1 MFVLCKQTN
10 ITKMA
15 FAKPLQGKD
24 RFPTFLS
31 SGYSWRPKQISPDN
45 SFTQTAERPIL
56 QTITQTSFLGYRPYI
71 RRKRNGAQVSPSLK
85 VDEGMSLSPSP
96 QTQ

>member
-1 MFVLCKQTN
+1 MS
-10 ITKMA
+10 

-31 SGYSWRPKQISPDN
+31 GGYSWRPKQISPDY
-45 SFTQTAERPIL
+45 SLTQTTEKPML
-56 QTITQTSFLGYRPYI
+56 QTITQTSFLGYRSYI
-71 RRKRNGAQVSPSLK
+71 KRKRNGAQVSPSST